1 MAEQTFAGP
10 APAPALVFAERESS
24 EPLKQLYGQNEDF
37 VEVSYIPP
45 SLAGAFA
52 GGYKDNEGKIVFP
65 RSMIA
70 NVALLAIQIPANN
83 ISIITKSPTLA
94 TINEAFAKVGKYRH
108 TPIKSLGQFLKE
120 VPQMIRRMPALKADL
135 HSIQVNFEEVSIANS
150 LNDRE
155 AKNCGLSGDSSLIS
169 TDNRSFTLNALV
181 DQDTGC
187 VHSNGVLLLLSFPGL
202 RQLNLARGS
211 VDLATLM
218 SVKALVERA
227 TKNMPFSPDV
237 PAESQVQF
245 LRSVMDA
252 KLSVEW
258 ADVINWRTEKSQIQH
273 AIAFKVFG
281 ETDERLR
288 LYADMLDLRRVLN
301 REEYADMAMMLTK
314 LGCTTPQ
321 KVVEL
326 ADMLELG
333 KFSNMD
339 SYVAAISDK
348 VHDVPNN
355 KVASF
360 LEDPDSF
367 ALRLKAESQNV
378 IERAKAFGK
387 HKTPAESVNCFDGGT
402 YEDFVREYSG
412 EAAALLAM
420 LNSEDPIKIESWIH
434 HVFSVASGPLKAFAF
449 LTMIKPDKTSRFG
462 ASELDKLVV
471 GPLSNILGLSES
483 AFIEEFKDEHWKL
496 EDNGTRN

>member
-1 MAEQTFAGP
+1 MAEQPFAGP

-24 EPLKQLYGQNEDF
+24 ELLKQLYGRNEDF

-301 REEYADMAMMLTK
+301 REEYADMAMMLTE
-314 LGCTTPQ
+314 LGCTTPHNDPPLTILATFTVPAPISVAVRLRRVWYRSAAPIVASKGLHLSSVP
-321 KVVEL
+321 KVVDVFMSPRTPRTSNRSL
-326 ADMLELG
+326 ATLRRPLRYAKM
-333 KFSNMD
+333 N
-339 SYVAAISDK
+339 
-348 VHDVPNN
+348 
-355 KVASF
+355 VAS
-360 LEDPDSF
+360 PGRTRI
-367 ALRLKAESQNV
+367 AAAR
-378 IERAKAFGK
+378 RAASA
-387 HKTPAESVNCFDGGT
+387 HARRE
-402 YEDFVREYSG
+402 FVRT
-412 EAAALLAM
+412 
-420 LNSEDPIKIESWIH
+420 K
-434 HVFSVASGPLKAFAF
+434 
-449 LTMIKPDKTSRFG
+449 
-462 ASELDKLVV
+462 V
-471 GPLSNILGLSES
+471 GIRL
-483 AFIEEFKDEHWKL
+483 
-496 EDNGTRN
+496 